1 MESKSQ
7 EVSTS
12 QAMPAKNTLIKG
24 ISPELLSQFPKG
36 NHVNS
41 LEMVSD
47 MTPIAPMALP
57 LQSLATPLMLII
69 NATKKEKKLKKRRSN
84 CSG

>member
-12 QAMPAKNTLIKG
+12 QAMPAKSILIRG
-24 ISPELLSQFPKG
+24 ISPELLSQFPKED
-36 NHVNS
+36 HVNS
-41 LEMVSD
+41 LEMVSN
-47 MTPIAPMALP
+47 MTPIALMALP
-57 LQSLATPLMLII
+57 LQSLATPLMLIT

-84 CSG
+84 CLG

>member
-12 QAMPAKNTLIKG
+12 QAMPAKSILIKG

-47 MTPIAPMALP
+47 MTLIAPMALP
-57 LQSLATPLMLII
+57 LQSPGTPLILIT

-84 CSG
+84 CTG